1 MFTSDLQVQVE
12 KALRKGHVLT
22 DITTCLATG
31 APGSGKTHLRYLLY
45 GLFPPD
51 VRISTACIEE
61 AKRAIIS
68 SLDFEESQWKPV
80 PSGGLKE
87 IVAEGLSAG
96 VDGLEDQISSV
107 APQRADIAH
116 LKPNAII
123 QVHDPI
129 IHVQDTGN
137 QVQDASASHEQQS
150 QPTTDTT
157 APTSQASAHTI
168 QEGVGK
174 DSSRIEAFKLPET
187 ADIIRLMKSLAS
199 SKQPL

>member
-1 MFTSDLQVQVE
+1 MLTSDLQVQVE
-12 KALRKGHVLT
+12 KTLRKGHVLT
-22 DITTCLATG
+22 NITTCLATK

-61 AKRAIIS
+61 PKKAIIG

-80 PSGGLKE
+80 PSGRLKE

-107 APQRADIAH
+107 TPQRADIAH
-116 LKPNAII
+116 LKPNAIS

-137 QVQDASASHEQQS
+137 QVQDASVSHEQQS
-150 QPTTDTT
+150 HPTTDTT
-157 APTSQASAHTI
+157 APTSQASARTI
-168 QEGVGK
+168 QERIGR
-174 DSSRIEAFKLPET
+174 DSPHIEA
-187 ADIIRLMKSLAS
+187 S
-199 SKQPL
+199 SYQKQQISSS